1 MASEKLQKVLAGA
14 AIDLRH
20 SSFDLRHSSFVIRHS
35 SFVIRHSSFV
45 IRPSSFDLRHSTFVI
60 RHSTFV
66 IRHSSFVIRHSASRA
81 RRPFFPSYLLIL
93 LSFLNICTVCCMR
106 RCPVAVPFLYRCCP
120 VAVRIAV
127 CVAVPPA
134 SRLGSHP
141 SSPQRFRMG
150 VAVSLRVPILSRF
163 AVHRCDGNAMLIA
176 QPPVSVCVPSLS
188 ASVYRWPHGPDRNA
202 RICRALR
209 SFPLSRF
216 VSQPYPPRAAVLSFL
231 IYLSRRCPR
240 RCPILLPSRI
250 G

>member
-1 MASEKLQKVLAGA
+1 
-14 AIDLRH
+14 
-20 SSFDLRHSSFVIRHS
+20 
-35 SFVIRHSSFV
+35 
-45 IRPSSFDLRHSTFVI
+45 
-60 RHSTFV
+60 
-66 IRHSSFVIRHSASRA
+66 
-81 RRPFFPSYLLIL
+81 
-93 LSFLNICTVCCMR
+93 MR

-163 AVHRCDGNAMLIA
+163 AVHRCDGNGMLIA
-176 QPPVSVCVPSLS
+176 HPPVSVCVPSLS

-209 SFPLSRF
+209 CCPLSRF
-216 VSQPYPPRAAVLSFL
+216 VSLPYPPRAAVLSFL
-231 IYLSRRCPR
+231 IYLSRRCPVAV
-240 RCPILLPSRI
+240 PLPSRVGSDNPCLQGFRTFLPVSFRVPTMPSSRGCPFFPYI
-250 G
+250 SVPSLSASLSHSPPEPDRITPVCRAL